1 MSVSDEK
8 IILVRLAFRRTCRCK
23 PLFLSLLLTLSPS
36 TFGGTVLLHHHHHH
50 HLWQVSQSASESVG
64 KEGKR
69 ARERLC
75 ATLQL
80 YFLHSDLQSAVH
92 SAQHHHHHHH
102 HRYRSSPSIIVV
114 VVVAGQ
120 SFFSVCLCH
129 TNSNFFPN
137 LNCFVQAFVQAQ
149 NALSPLFS

>member
-36 TFGGTVLLHHHHHH
+36 TFGGTVLLHHHHHHH

-114 VVVAGQ
+114 VVAGQ
-120 SFFSVCLCH
+120 SFFLSVSA
-129 TNSNFFPN
+129 TQTAIFFPN
-137 LNCFVQAFVQAQ
+137 LNCFVQASQVR